1 MPEIIKVGMADLKVA
16 TKPGVLITIGLGSC
30 VGIALYDAKT
40 RVGGLAHI
48 MLPSSKRTASSESGN
63 GINPMKYADTA
74 IDVTLQKMTQKHAI
88 KKDITA
94 KIAGGAHMFA
104 CAKES
109 SSFLKVGENNVAAV
123 KAKLKQEGIK
133 LVAEDIGANYGRT
146 VELHTNDG
154 KYVIKTIAKGSKVI

>member
-16 TKPGVLITIGLGSC
+16 TKPGVLVTIGLGSC
-30 VGIALYDAKT
+30 VGIALYDVKT
-40 RVGGLAHI
+40 HVGGLAHI
-48 MLPSSKRTASSESGN
+48 MLPTSKHTTSRESGN

-74 IDVTLQKMTQKHAI
+74 IDMTIKKMTQKHAI

-123 KAKLKQEGIK
+123 KEKLRQEGIK

-154 KYVIKTIAKGSKVI
+154 KYVIKTIAKGVKVI